1 MTGTKQTQ
9 RKERKEKKITP
20 EPSSDEYMEDSSGDE
35 VRSKVGENED
45 RGKENVPR
53 KGVMMRVSTA
63 TTMKWRLKRLLQ
75 QIPRVATSRT

>member
-1 MTGTKQTQ
+1 MTGKKQTQ

-45 RGKENVPR
+45 RGKENVPEER
-53 KGVMMRVSTA
+53 SNDESMTA